1 LLKLEAMGYRTAQ
14 GRFSKRTD
22 ELAAQMRNETRDLSR
37 SMVSTLEYYAPKDKG
52 IFAEGIRF
60 RTVWKGDR
68 VESTIYVSGK
78 HAFLLPFLV
87 EGTQPH
93 EIPIGGAEAQKA
105 KGYPLHWIDKAGGHH
120 YAWSVWHPGTFPDPF
135 IALAMD
141 AMSPQFIMGLG
152 RVARRVAWL
161 A

>member
-1 LLKLEAMGYRTAQ
+1 VAQLLKLEAMGYRTAQ

-68 VESTIYVSGK
+68 VESTNWGGRGS
-78 HAFLLPFLV
+78 
-87 EGTQPH
+87 EG
-93 EIPIGGAEAQKA
+93 E
-105 KGYPLHWIDKAGGHH
+105 
-120 YAWSVWHPGTFPDPF
+120 
-135 IALAMD
+135 
-141 AMSPQFIMGLG
+141 GLSIT
-152 RVARRVAWL
+152 L
-161 A
+161 D